1 MRKTA
6 KTGYWSIL
14 CALGGALLLS
24 SPALA
29 GMIGAPINGELG
41 FQPGASPMK
50 EQMIDFHDGTLMPII
65 TVISAFV
72 MFLLLFVMVRYNAR
86 ANPVPSKTTHNTIL
100 EAAWTIIP
108 VLILIWMV
116 VPSMRILYFADR
128 THEADMTLKITGH
141 QWYWEY
147 DYPDHGDINF
157 VSNLIDDDK
166 IDPKKGQLR
175 LLSTD
180 NAVVLPVETNVR
192 LLMTAADVIHAWAI
206 PSFGVK
212 LDAVP
217 GRLNETWVRIDKEGT
232 FYGQCSELCGT
243 RHGFMPIEVRAVSKA
258 EFANWVRAQGGK
270 MPEELAKEKGAA
282 NAAPAPAAMT
292 VPADTDKDKKE
303 EEKAGE
309 K

>member
-6 KTGYWSIL
+6 KTGFWSIL
-14 CALGGALLLS
+14 CALGGTLMLA

-29 GMIGAPINGELG
+29 GLIGAPINGELG

-50 EQMIDFHDGTLMPII
+50 TQMIEFHDGMLMPII
-65 TVISAFV
+65 TVITVFV
-72 MFLLLFVMVRYNAR
+72 MFLLLYVMIRFNAK
-86 ANPVPSKTTHNTIL
+86 ANPVPSKTTHNTFL

-108 VLILIWMV
+108 VLILVWMV

-128 THEADMTLKITGH
+128 THEAEMTLKITGH
-141 QWYWEY
+141 QWFWEY
-147 DYPDHGDINF
+147 DYQDNGDINLI
-157 VSNLIDDDK
+157 SNMIDESKLDT
-166 IDPKKGQLR
+166 KKGQLR

-180 NAVVLPVETNVR
+180 NPVVLPVDTNIR
-192 LLMTAADVIHAWAI
+192 LLITAVDVIHAWAV

-212 LDAVP
+212 LDAMP
-217 GRLNETWVRIDKEGT
+217 GRMNETWVRIDKEGT

-243 RHGFMPIEVRAVSKA
+243 NHAFMPIEVNAVSKE
-258 EFANWVRAQGGK
+258 EFAKWVHAKGGK

-282 NAAPAPAAMT
+282 NAAVPPAN
-292 VPADTDKDKKE
+292 ADKAGDVKKE

>member
-1 MRKTA
+1 MA
-6 KTGYWSIL
+6 
-14 CALGGALLLS
+14 

-50 EQMIDFHDGTLMPII
+50 EQMIAFHDGTLMPII
-65 TVISAFV
+65 TAISAFV
-72 MFLLLFVMVRYNAR
+72 MFLLIFVMIRYNAK
-86 ANPVPSKTTHNTIL
+86 ANPVPSKTTHNTVL

-108 VLILIWMV
+108 VLILIWVV

-128 THEADMTLKITGH
+128 THEAEMTLKVTGH

-147 DYPDHGDINF
+147 DYPDHGGINF
-157 VSNLIDDDK
+157 VSNLIEDDK

-180 NAVVLPVETNVR
+180 NVVVLPVETNVR
-192 LLMTAADVIHAWAI
+192 LLITAADVIHAWAV

-258 EFANWVRAQGGK
+258 EFAKWVHAQGGK
-270 MPEELAKEKGAA
+270 MPEELANEKGAA
-282 NAAPAPAAMT
+282 NAAAPPASTAAPANANK
-292 VPADTDKDKKE
+292 AGKDKKE

>member
-6 KTGYWSIL
+6 KTGFWSIL
-14 CALGGALLLS
+14 CALGGTLLLA

-29 GMIGAPINGELG
+29 GMIGAPIDGEMG

-50 EQMIDFHDGTLMPII
+50 EEMIAFHDGKLMPII
-65 TVISAFV
+65 TGITIFV
-72 MFLLLFVMVRYNAR
+72 MLLLLYVMVRFNAK

-100 EAAWTIIP
+100 EAVWTIVP
-108 VLILIWMV
+108 VVILLWMV

-141 QWYWEY
+141 QWFWEY
-147 DYPDHGDINF
+147 DYQDHGDIN
-157 VSNLIDDDK
+157 VISNFIPDDK
-166 IDPKKGQLR
+166 IDKKKGQLR

-180 NAVVLPVETNVR
+180 NPIVLPVDTNIR
-192 LLMTAADVIHAWAI
+192 LLITAVDVIHAWAV

-212 LDAVP
+212 LDAMP
-217 GRLNETWVRIDKEGT
+217 GRMNETWVRIDKEGT

-243 RHGFMPIEVRAVSKA
+243 NHAFMPIEVNAVSKE
-258 EFANWVRAQGGK
+258 EFARWVQSKGGK
-270 MPEELAKEKGAA
+270 MPEEIAKEKGAA
-282 NAAPAPAAMT
+282 NAATLPAN
-292 VPADTDKDKKE
+292 ADKAGTTKKE